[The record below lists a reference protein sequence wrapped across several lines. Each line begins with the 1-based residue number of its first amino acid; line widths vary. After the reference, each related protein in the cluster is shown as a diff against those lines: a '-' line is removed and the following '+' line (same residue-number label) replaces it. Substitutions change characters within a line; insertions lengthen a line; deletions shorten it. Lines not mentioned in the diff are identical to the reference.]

1 MFLVVPRGCFMFKS
15 AWFASGFLVICSL
28 LLLPAVSRA
37 DILSE
42 NFDELTPALNAS
54 SPVGVFTVTAGSV
67 DVVGGGLFGGLCAAP
82 ESGNCVDLDGSSS
95 AAGQLTS
102 APLTLTPG
110 TYTLSFDLIG
120 SQRGV
125 TDSTTV
131 TLGSLYDQTFVLAS
145 GDDTDGIVSATF
157 TVASTTVAPLV
168 FTSNDGP
175 SDIGELLDDVDLAAV
190 GTTTP
195 SPTPEP
201 ATFSLIA
208 ISLLGLFVCRKFA
221 TAR

>member
-1 MFLVVPRGCFMFKS
+1 MLRS
-15 AWFASGFLVICSL
+15 AWFASGLLLICSL

-54 SPVGVFTVTAGSV
+54 SPVGVFTVTAGTV
-67 DVVGGGLFGGLCAAP
+67 DVVGGGLYGSLCAAP

-131 TLGSLYDQTFVLAS
+131 TLGSLYDETFVLAS

-168 FTSNDGP
+168 FTSNDGA
-175 SDIGELLDDVDLAAV
+175 SDVGELLDDVDLAAAGT
-190 GTTTP
+190 GTTAP

>member
-1 MFLVVPRGCFMFKS
+1 MLRS
-15 AWFASGFLVICSL
+15 AWFASGLLLICSL

-54 SPVGVFTVTAGSV
+54 SPVGVFTVTAGTV
-67 DVVGGGLFGGLCAAP
+67 DVVGGGLYGSLCAAP

-131 TLGSLYDQTFVLAS
+131 TLGSLYDETFVLAS
-145 GDDTDGIVSATF
+145 GDDTDGIVSATL
-157 TVASTTVAPLV
+157 TVTSTTVAPMV
-168 FTSNDGP
+168 FTSNDGA
-175 SDIGELLDDVDLAAV
+175 SDVGELLDDVDLAAAGT
-190 GTTTP
+190 GTTAP